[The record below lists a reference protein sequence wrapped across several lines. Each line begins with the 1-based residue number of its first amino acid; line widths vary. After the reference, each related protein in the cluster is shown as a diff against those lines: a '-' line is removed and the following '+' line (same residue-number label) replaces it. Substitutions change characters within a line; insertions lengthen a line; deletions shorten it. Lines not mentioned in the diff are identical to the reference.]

1 MIINDMRGVGTR
13 TSLNL
18 TLYMKYHRPSLKKKT
33 SQRSDGVG
41 SEKGGEQ
48 TSGFQ

>member
-18 TLYMKYHRPSLKKKT
+18 TSNMKYHRPFLKKI

-48 TSGFQ
+48 T